1 MEKWSTGCVED
12 WLSFVIKRHERKKA
26 ITPREADWRRSLIR
40 WVLLFIWWL
49 VFVLVNENSKTTREF
64 PVYWK
69 MRTKQ
74 MYQTMGT
81 TNEISC
87 TKILVWIFCSRRAR
101 QAKEVMLFVWILCI
115 IDKLQTYDTD
125 CLISIV
131 RAHDWRF
138 VLIRKIIRNTF
149 LYGTSCTVSNKH
161 NLKTRIG
168 QSVIKIYTV
177 CWTFSSG

>member
-1 MEKWSTGCVED
+1 MKHRSCGGLIIFYHKKTW
-12 WLSFVIKRHERKKA
+12 KKA
-26 ITPREADWRRSLIR
+26 ITTREADWRRSLM
-40 WVLLFIWWL
+40 VFFYLFDGSFL
-49 VFVLVNENSKTTREF
+49 SLSMKTRKQHVNFRLK
-64 PVYWK
+64 YWK
-69 MRTKQ
+69 IRTKQ

-168 QSVIKIYTV
+168 QSVIKIYAEH
-177 CWTFSSG
+177 SP